1 MVNDIDA
8 RLQQISLEN
17 RPALMAHAVVGYPDL
32 ATTKKL
38 VVGME
43 GAGVDLVELQ
53 IPFSDPLA
61 DGPTI
66 QQACEQALA
75 SGTKVADAFAI
86 AAELSKATTIP
97 LLFMTYYNIVYKYG
111 VEKFCKDA
119 AKAGISGIIV
129 PDAARE
135 SAEHE
140 GLLAACERYSLYNI
154 VTLAPTSTP
163 ERIAKNAA
171 IAQGFIYCM
180 SRQGVTGTKQG
191 FDEELEPYLRR
202 VRERT
207 NVPLAVGFGVSSLER
222 LRTVAPYADIVVV
235 GSAIISELSA
245 HGLGAA
251 TNFVN
256 KMAREVRRAELTD
269 V

>member
-17 RPALMAHAVVGYPDL
+17 RPALMAHAVVGYPDMT
-32 ATTKKL
+32 TTKKL
-38 VVGME
+38 VIAME
-43 GAGVDLVELQ
+43 DAGVDMVELQ

-66 QQACEQALA
+66 QQACELALDN
-75 SGTKVADAFAI
+75 GTRVADAFAA
-86 AAELSKATTIP
+86 AAEISGTTTIP
-97 LLFMTYYNIVYKYG
+97 LLFMTYYNIVYNYG

-119 AKAGISGIIV
+119 AKAGVSGVIV
-129 PDAARE
+129 PDTARE

-140 GLLAACERYSLYNI
+140 GLLAACERYNLCNI

-180 SRQGVTGTKQG
+180 SRQGVTGTAQG
-191 FDEELEPYLRR
+191 FDDEIESYLER
-202 VRERT
+202 VRKRT
-207 NVPLAVGFGVSSLER
+207 SVPLAVGFGVSSVER
-222 LRTVAPYADIVVV
+222 LRVVAPYADIVVV
-235 GSAIISELSA
+235 GSAIINELSA

-251 TNFVN
+251 TSFVG
-256 KMAREVRRAELTD
+256 KMAREVREVKLTD